1 MKIIIAGDGKV
12 GLALTRQLSMEGHEI
27 TAIDSNQQV
36 LESKL
41 QQYDVMSIRGNCAT
55 MATLREADV
64 EEAELLIAATSA
76 DEINLLCCLTA
87 RKMNPNLHTIARVRS
102 PEYLEQMIRMREEY
116 GLSLTVNPELA
127 SAQEAYRLLQF
138 PGFLKRETF
147 AKGRVEIVELRV
159 QAGGILENQP
169 LSKLPGV
176 LGCKVLVCTVLRG
189 GQVII
194 PSGGDVLQKDDHI
207 YVTAPTEVLAN
218 LLKKLG
224 IAPKKTRHAT
234 LVGGGRLSFYLAQRL
249 LNAGVQVKIIE
260 QDPARCRVLAQN
272 LPKAA
277 IVQADGSSQEVLD
290 SEGIA
295 FTDALVTLTGLDE
308 LNVITSMYATTCNV
322 PQIVTK
328 VNRME
333 STGLL
338 ENLDVGSVISPKE
351 LCCANIAQ
359 YVRAMQNQTGAA
371 ITLHRIAGGQVE
383 ALEFRVDK
391 DTRFIGQPLK
401 DISLKSSLLIAC
413 ITRVGRTII
422 PDGSSHLEPGDTV
435 IVVNGRS
442 SPILQLN
449 DIFA

>member
-1 MKIIIAGDGKV
+1 M
-12 GLALTRQLSMEGHEI
+12 
-27 TAIDSNQQV
+27 
-36 LESKL
+36 
-41 QQYDVMSIRGNCAT
+41 
-55 MATLREADV
+55 
-64 EEAELLIAATSA
+64 
-76 DEINLLCCLTA
+76 
-87 RKMNPNLHTIARVRS
+87 
-102 PEYLEQMIRMREEY
+102 
-116 GLSLTVNPELA
+116 
-127 SAQEAYRLLQF
+127 
-138 PGFLKRETF
+138 
-147 AKGRVEIVELRV
+147 
-159 QAGGILENQP
+159 
-169 LSKLPGV
+169 
-176 LGCKVLVCTVLRG
+176 LVCTVLRG

>member
-1 MKIIIAGDGKV
+1 M
-12 GLALTRQLSMEGHEI
+12 
-27 TAIDSNQQV
+27 
-36 LESKL
+36 
-41 QQYDVMSIRGNCAT
+41 
-55 MATLREADV
+55 
-64 EEAELLIAATSA
+64 
-76 DEINLLCCLTA
+76 
-87 RKMNPNLHTIARVRS
+87 
-102 PEYLEQMIRMREEY
+102 
-116 GLSLTVNPELA
+116 
-127 SAQEAYRLLQF
+127 
-138 PGFLKRETF
+138 
-147 AKGRVEIVELRV
+147 
-159 QAGGILENQP
+159 
-169 LSKLPGV
+169 
-176 LGCKVLVCTVLRG
+176 LVCTVLRG

-371 ITLHRIAGGQVE
+371 ITLTASRAGRWRRWSSGW
-383 ALEFRVDK
+383 
-391 DTRFIGQPLK
+391 TRTP
-401 DISLKSSLLIAC
+401 
-413 ITRVGRTII
+413 
-422 PDGSSHLEPGDTV
+422 GSSA
-435 IVVNGRS
+435 
-442 SPILQLN
+442 SPSRTS
-449 DIFA
+449 ASKAAC